1 MDLSSGDISVLV
13 FKPVVRDDLGNF
25 SLDGHMLSI
34 LMTLDGKK
42 TLGQI
47 AQQANLNMAT
57 IREAVAK
64 LFALKL
70 IEIIKKDIQFVDQ
83 DFTSFLISEMSLA
96 IGPLGEVIV
105 EDGIEDLGYSKTT
118 FPANRAAELI
128 NLLAQEIQRDEKRTE
143 FKQSMVNK
151 IREKGY

>member
-1 MDLSSGDISVLV
+1 MDLASGDISALV

-25 SLDGHMLSI
+25 SLDGHMLSV
-34 LMTLDGKK
+34 LMALDGEK

-57 IREAVAK
+57 IRDAVRK
-64 LFALKL
+64 LFELKL
-70 IEIIKKDIQFVDQ
+70 VEIIRQDIQFLDQ

-118 FPANRAAELI
+118 FPTNRVAELI
-128 NLLAQEIQRDEKRTE
+128 NMLAREIQRDEKRTE

>member
-1 MDLSSGDISVLV
+1 MDLSSGDISALV

-25 SLDGHMLSI
+25 SLDGHMLSV
-34 LMTLDGKK
+34 LMALDGKK

-47 AQQANLNMAT
+47 AQQASLNMAT
-57 IREAVAK
+57 IREATSK
-64 LFALKL
+64 LVELKL
-70 IEIIKKDIQFVDQ
+70 IEKIESTGNVLDQ
-83 DFTSFLISEMSLA
+83 DFLTFLISEMSIA

-105 EDGIEDLGYSKTT
+105 EDGIEDLGFKKNL
-118 FPANRAAELI
+118 FPSHRAAELI

-143 FKQSMVNK
+143 FKQNMVKK